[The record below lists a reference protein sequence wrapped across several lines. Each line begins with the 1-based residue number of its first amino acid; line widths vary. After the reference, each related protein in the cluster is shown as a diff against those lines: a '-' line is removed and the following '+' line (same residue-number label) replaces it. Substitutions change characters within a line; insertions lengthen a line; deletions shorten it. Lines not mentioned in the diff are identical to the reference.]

1 VEGDDNKPSGWRW
14 LAFILVFLLFPI
26 IFRPWWM
33 AVISMAVFVLLM
45 KLLFPEFFEK
55 PK

>member
-1 VEGDDNKPSGWRW
+1 MEGDDNKPSGWR
-14 LAFILVFLLFPI
+14 LFAFILVFILFPI

-33 AVISMAVFVLLM
+33 VVISMAGFILLM
-45 KLLFPEFFEK
+45 KLLFPEFFK